1 VKTIVAASEKGGV
14 GKTTLAAHLAW
25 FFAENRRVLAIDLD
39 QQGNLTS
46 ALEGYRS
53 HIAAIDLFT
62 TSEHGPIAYEAPA
75 EPGITLA
82 SATRELLDVEKQAP
96 AEVLGAFFAA
106 IQANADGFDV
116 CVIDTPPRIH
126 LLLLSALMASDA
138 VISPVELSDWSYEGV
153 QNLFKALAFVND
165 AGRDPDFLGLL
176 VSRYRGRPQAK
187 KREKLFETLGKVVFP
202 GQITTR
208 TAYERIATE
217 KVPVW
222 QMKGSG
228 GREAS
233 AEIREVLS
241 EIEMRMGLGE

>member
-1 VKTIVAASEKGGV
+1 MKVLVSASEKGGV
-14 GKTTLAAHLAW
+14 GKTTLAAHAAW

-46 ALEGYRS
+46 ALSAYRS
-53 HIAAIDLFT
+53 DTAAVEMFT
-62 TSEHGPIAYEAPA
+62 AAGDSAIPASSAEH
-75 EPGITLA
+75 GITLA
-82 SATRELLDVEKQAP
+82 YATRELLDVEKRAP
-96 AEVLGAFFAA
+96 AEVLGAFVAA